1 VQQQSAL
8 PRAFEKAACSCTVW
22 RFVDAKHPV
31 EMSVSPPTEVA
42 APRTF
47 GHAWVAVGLALA
59 VHVADEAAHDFL
71 ALYNPSALAIQQRLG
86 GFPFPPTFSF
96 TTWLAGLLLA
106 VVAWLALAP
115 LAYRGRRWLL
125 PLATIATVVHVA
137 NGLGHI
143 LTSFWLGRAAPGV
156 WSAPLLLA
164 SAVWM
169 LTVLRRLRRAP
180 RSSSPEI
187 AVRAT

>member
-1 VQQQSAL
+1 M
-8 PRAFEKAACSCTVW
+8 
-22 RFVDAKHPV
+22 DAKHPV
-31 EMSVSPPTEVA
+31 LMSVSHPTEVA

-125 PLATIATVVHVA
+125 PLATIASVVHVA

-164 SAVWM
+164 SALWM